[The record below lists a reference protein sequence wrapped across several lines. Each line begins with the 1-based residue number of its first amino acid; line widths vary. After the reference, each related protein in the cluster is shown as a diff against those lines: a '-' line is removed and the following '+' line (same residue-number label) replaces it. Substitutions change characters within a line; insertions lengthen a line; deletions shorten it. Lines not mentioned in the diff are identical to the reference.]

1 MGQVNAGCR
10 DWIKQIPAKYAAT
23 LQIKAQPKIEE
34 SRITQQ
40 SETIIIPAQSTIGLF
55 ILLFVIEFL
64 MGLFHEFPISPEA
77 PVSPVF
83 GIDFIKRISINFTF
97 MNFGTQNSI
106 Q

>member
-1 MGQVNAGCR
+1 M
-10 DWIKQIPAKYAAT
+10 
-23 LQIKAQPKIEE
+23 LQHYGYKAQPKIEE

-55 ILLFVIEFL
+55 ILLLSVIGFL
-64 MGLFHEFPISPEA
+64 IGLFHEFPISAEA

-97 MNFGTQNSI
+97 YELRNSELNSMKS
-106 Q
+106 

>member
-40 SETIIIPAQSTIGLF
+40 SETIIIPAQSTMYNLPLHPPPFCDWVFDGF
-55 ILLFVIEFL
+55 I
-64 MGLFHEFPISPEA
+64 S
-77 PVSPVF
+77 
-83 GIDFIKRISINFTF
+83 
-97 MNFGTQNSI
+97 
-106 Q
+106 